1 MARPSACSWTS
12 SRRGKRGARAIGA
25 ATLASSLSQ
34 ARAFWRL
41 REAISEA
48 RKFEGGNIKND
59 VAVPIAKIP
68 EFIARADAAGLGLC
82 PGARTLAFGH
92 FGDGSVHDNIS

>member
-1 MARPSACSWTS
+1 M
-12 SRRGKRGARAIGA
+12 
-25 ATLASSLSQ
+25 SQ

-41 REAISEA
+41 REAISQA
-48 RKFEGGNIKND
+48 QKFEGGNIKND

-68 EFIARADAAGLGLC
+68 EFTARADAAVLGLC